1 MPAVPP
7 AQRWGTPAYCATC
20 GSVLSADAGFCQICG
35 APVPSRSGGPVTLPP
50 PLPTY
55 PAPASP
61 ELTSARKKSRTA
73 TWVVVIVVVIIV
85 AAAIIGV
92 ALAYHSYSFTITESP
107 TILVTW
113 AGGYNK
119 SLPVGVQVSGSW
131 TTPNGVPVEFT
142 IYTEGLSPIFIG
154 EGYSGS
160 FSFTADY
167 SHYLFAV
174 ESSSQTTVSVSG
186 SYWAV

>member
-1 MPAVPP
+1 MRLAEAFYP
-7 AQRWGTPAYCATC
+7 RTPA
-20 GSVLSADAGFCQICG
+20 FCQICG

-92 ALAYHSYSFTITESP
+92 ALAYHSYSFTIDESSGFLGLEW
-107 TILVTW
+107 T
-113 AGGYNK
+113 GEYNK
-119 SLPVGVQVSGSW
+119 SFPVGGQVSGSW
-131 TTPNGVPVEFT
+131 ATPNGVSVDVM
-142 IYTEGLSPIFIG
+142 IYTEGFSPVFTG
-154 EGYSGS
+154 VGYSGS

-167 SHYLFAV
+167 SHYLFGV
-174 ESSSQTTVSVSG
+174 DSSSQTTVSVSG
-186 SYWAV
+186 SYWAA